1 MEFIFGA
8 CCDSCHVIKGSAC
21 QSASFAQRAR
31 CRNLWMHLALLTV
44 LVVLVVLAM
53 LVTLV
58 VLVVPAHTDPLLD
71 GYY

>member
-1 MEFIFGA
+1 
-8 CCDSCHVIKGSAC
+8 
-21 QSASFAQRAR
+21 
-31 CRNLWMHLALLTV
+31 MHLALLTV

-71 GYY
+71 GYSMTIP